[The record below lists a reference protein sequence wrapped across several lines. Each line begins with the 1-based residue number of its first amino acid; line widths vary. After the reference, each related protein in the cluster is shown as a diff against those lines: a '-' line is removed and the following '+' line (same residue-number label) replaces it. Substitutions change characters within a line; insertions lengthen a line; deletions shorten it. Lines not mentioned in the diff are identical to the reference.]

1 MFKKRKSKADA
12 LQEKLNAAIKDK
24 AEVERILRETI
35 GDNIADFYATEQQN
49 QAKRLINED
58 GSWVSHFQANGKTY
72 YILNPKTGLSV
83 VRQRELDKMSPVV
96 AYDAGLA
103 EITGSMHRIR
113 QKCNTLGTSAPD
125 IVGLIEEVVNIERGI
140 QEANRK
146 WGASM
151 MMCTLMIYEAG
162 EDMKTWSVEHAT
174 QKINDWAAEGLV
186 YDDFFQLGTQW
197 STRKIT
203 LRARLVEE
211 IKRSLRVFGFRDL
224 Q

>member
-12 LQEKLNAAIKDK
+12 LKERLQDTQDV
-24 AEVERILRETI
+24 AEVLRETL

-49 QAKRLINED
+49 QAQRLINED

-83 VRQRELDKMSPVV
+83 FRQREMDKMSPVV

-103 EITGSMHRIR
+103 EITGSMYRIR
-113 QKCNTLGTSAPD
+113 QKCNTLGTSTPD

-151 MMCTLMIYEAG
+151 MMCTLVIYEAG
-162 EDMKTWSVEHAT
+162 EDLKTWSVEHAN
-174 QKINDWAAEGLV
+174 QKIEDWAAEGLV